1 MRAKKRGRVQQ
12 GASGLG
18 SGTVGSA
25 GNIDWGKWQYPAAAQ
40 AAGVKPPAK
49 GGTPTPP
56 PDPAL
61 MQQEAGA
68 ANALRIGDA
77 FATFQNT
84 QIDADYGFAKDGTID
99 PNNPYSRAALLQRS
113 YQDTQRG
120 TGTSYAAA
128 GQYNSGA
135 YQRMQGRNAEN
146 FDVGVDQL
154 KKAQGREKSG
164 VLQTQVQNYSANSA
178 NLDPAKLESLL
189 KALGF

>member
-1 MRAKKRGRVQQ
+1 MRAKKRSRVQQ
-12 GASGLG
+12 GPVGLG

-25 GNIDWGKWQYPAAAQ
+25 DNIDWNRWQYPGAAQ

-61 MQQEAGA
+61 MQQQA
-68 ANALRIGDA
+68 AADNSLRIGDA

-84 QIDADYGFAKDGTID
+84 QIDADYGFSPDGTID

-120 TGTSYAAA
+120 TGNSYAAA